1 VSKEWNLTDVST
13 MPAIALRGLTVFP
26 NVMIHFEVARDI
38 SIKALEEAM
47 NAGGPVFL
55 VGQQDIGV
63 EQPEQK
69 DLFTVGTVSNVRQ
82 ILRMPGDNVR
92 VLVEGQSRGRLVQLT
107 RTEPYLEAEVQAIP
121 AEEPGT
127 RATARQEALMRST
140 YELFQRYTELAPKV
154 SPDLLIHVLASQDPG
169 YIADYIAQNI
179 AMRNRDKQEI
189 LEELRPVRRL
199 EKLYRLLEREVEIL
213 SLDAEI
219 QNKARDQISG
229 HQRDYYLR
237 EQMKAIQQEL
247 GEGEDSDEF
256 EEYRNKIAEAQLPD
270 QVREKLTKEL
280 NRLTKQP
287 FGSSEATVLRSYLDV
302 CLELPW
308 GKTTKEKVSV
318 AAVKKA
324 LDQDHFGLEKV
335 KERILEFVAVKQ
347 LAPDLKGQV
356 LCLVGPPG
364 VGKTSVAMSMARAMN
379 RKLARISLGGVSDEA
394 EIRGHRKTYVGA
406 MPGRIINAINQA
418 GSCNPLILLDEI
430 DKLGS
435 DHRGDP
441 ASALL
446 EVLDG
451 EQNATFRDNFLEVP
465 FDLSEVLF
473 VTTANTTDTIP
484 RPLLDRMEVI
494 ELSSYTDEE
503 KLQIAKKHLLP
514 KELKR
519 HGLTRQ
525 QLKVSDG
532 AIREII
538 ASYTRESG
546 VRILERK
553 LAAIC
558 RKAAMQVVSN
568 DVKSIRITEKQLQKF
583 LGVPRYYP
591 ERQALEERVG
601 VVNGLAWTSVGGELL
616 EVEVNVVPG
625 SGKVE
630 LTGNLGDVMKESAHA
645 ALSYI
650 RSQSDRLG
658 IPADFYKEKDLH
670 VHFPEGAVPKDG
682 PSAGIAITTAM
693 VSALTG
699 TPVRRGIA
707 MTGEVTLRGRVLPIG
722 GLKEKTMAAF
732 RNGIKTVIIPADNGK
747 DLEEIDQ
754 TVRKALRF
762 ILVERADQVLEQA
775 LVRNVVPA
783 VEPGGGEKP
792 LQEGQEPVLIP
803 TVQDQSAAR
812 LRL

>member
-1 VSKEWNLTDVST
+1 MSKEWELSNCST
-13 MPAIALRGLTVFP
+13 IPVIALRGLTVFP
-26 NVMIHFEVARDI
+26 NVLIHFDVAREM
-38 SIKALEEAM
+38 SIKALEAAM
-47 NAGGPVFL
+47 KSGQPILL
-55 VGQQDIGV
+55 VGQKDISV
-63 EQPEQK
+63 ETPELS
-69 DLFTVGTVSNVRQ
+69 DLYTVGTIANVRQ
-82 ILRMPGDNVR
+82 ILRMPGDNIR
-92 VLVEGQSRGRLVQLT
+92 VMVEGESRGLLLQLT
-107 RTEPYLEAEVQAIP
+107 QEEPYLKADVQKL
-121 AEEPGT
+121 EEQSFRDSAKT
-127 RATARQEALMRST
+127 EALMRAT
-140 YELFQRYTELAPKV
+140 YDLFQTYTELAPKV

-179 AMRNRDKQEI
+179 PMRNADKQII

-199 EKLYRLLEREVEIL
+199 ERLFKLLEREVDIL
-213 SLDAEI
+213 ALDSDI
-219 QNKARDQISG
+219 QNKARDQMANQ
-229 HQRDYYLR
+229 QRDYFLR
-237 EQMKAIQQEL
+237 EQMRAIQQEL
-247 GEGEDSDEF
+247 GEGEGSDEI
-256 EEYRNKIAEAQLPD
+256 EEYRKKIEAAKLPEN
-270 QVREKLTKEL
+270 VTEKLKKEL
-280 NRLTKQP
+280 GRLAKQP
-287 FGSSEATVLRSYLDV
+287 FGSSESSVLRGYLDV

-318 AAVKKA
+318 AHVRKI
-324 LDQDHFGLEKV
+324 LDQDHYGMEKV

-364 VGKTSVAMSMARAMN
+364 VGKTSIGMSMARAMN
-379 RKLARISLGGVSDEA
+379 RKLARVSLGGVSDEA
-394 EIRGHRKTYVGA
+394 EIRGHRKTYVGS

-430 DKLGS
+430 DKMGH

-451 EQNATFRDNFLEVP
+451 EQNSTFRDNFLELP

-473 VTTANTTDTIP
+473 ITTANTLDTIP

-494 ELSSYTDEE
+494 ELGSYTDEE
-503 KLQIAKKHLLP
+503 KVQIAKKHLLP
-514 KELKR
+514 KQLKR
-519 HGLTRQ
+519 HGLTAA
-525 QLKVSDG
+525 QLKVSDN
-532 AIREII
+532 ALREVI

-546 VRILERK
+546 VRVLERK
-553 LAAIC
+553 LAGIC
-558 RKAAMQVVSN
+558 RKAAMKVVS
-568 DVKSIRITEKQLQKF
+568 SGEEEPIRVTEKDLNEY
-583 LGVPRYYP
+583 LGVARYHP

-630 LTGNLGDVMKESAHA
+630 LTGNLGEVMKESAHA
-645 ALSYI
+645 ALSFI
-650 RSQSDRLG
+650 RSQADKLNLPS
-658 IPADFYKEKDLH
+658 DFYKDKDIH

-707 MTGEVTLRGRVLPIG
+707 MTGEVTLRGRVLAIG

-732 RNGIKTVIIPADNGK
+732 RNGIKTVIIPAENGK

-754 TVRKALRF
+754 TVRKALQF
-762 ILVERADQVLEQA
+762 VLVERADQVL
-775 LVRNVVPA
+775 
-783 VEPGGGEKP
+783 
-792 LQEGQEPVLIP
+792 
-803 TVQDQSAAR
+803 SAALLPRVSGVDELPEVGRPAPGKKSPR
-812 LRL
+812 LRQ